1 MADRYDLRLP
11 ALRIAQGGRHIYVFG
26 VDGKRIDEFTTV
38 SRVGRSIAS
47 GLHGYQRPEV
57 QSHIKAIRQYLE
69 SPGAMLPNAI
79 VLAFNS
85 SVGFEPAGPQSVDY
99 VTAGILIIPVD
110 ETVHERDKP
119 AWLVD
124 GQQRSA
130 AIRDANVSAFPVA
143 AVGFIAD
150 GQAEQRSQFILVN
163 NTKPLP
169 KGLIHEL
176 LPETIGHL
184 PPRYARRQIP
194 AYLMSRL
201 NVDADSPFQGL
212 IATPTAPEGYIK
224 DNSVLKMVE
233 SSLYEGSLYQY
244 RDPIDGSCDT
254 AEALLH
260 LKIYWSLV
268 RSTFE
273 PAWLLPPRKSRL
285 THGVGIQA
293 MGFAMD
299 ALTEGSRA
307 ADLPG
312 LGVSEV
318 LRRLAPQCAWT
329 SGEWQFSESESRRWN
344 RLQNTPNDVR
354 LLTNHVV
361 RLVKPPR
368 RPSRPRRPGRKLG
381 PRLASELLA
390 SRPMVESTL
399 DGSQERR

>member
-1 MADRYDLRLP
+1 VADRYDLRVP
-11 ALRIAQGGRHIYVFG
+11 ALRIDQGGRHIFVFG
-26 VDGKRIDEFTTV
+26 VDGKRLHEFTTV
-38 SRVGRSIAS
+38 SRVRRSS
-47 GLHGYQRPEV
+47 GSDLQGYQRPEV

-85 SVGFEPAGPQSVDY
+85 SVRFEAAAPQGLDY
-99 VTAGILIIPVD
+99 ITTGELIIPVD

-130 AIRDANVSAFPVA
+130 AIRDADISEFPVA

-163 NTKPLP
+163 STKPLP

-184 PPRYARRQIP
+184 PPKYARRQVP

-201 NVDADSPFQGL
+201 NIDADSPFRGL
-212 IATPTAPEGYIK
+212 IATPTAPDGFIK
-224 DNSVLKMVE
+224 DNSVLKMLE
-233 SSLYEGSLYQY
+233 NSLYEGALYQY
-244 RDPIDGSCDT
+244 RDPLDGSCD
-254 AEALLH
+254 AEEALLH
-260 LKIYWSLV
+260 LKIFWALV

-273 PAWLLPPRKSRL
+273 AAWLLPPRKSRL

-312 LGVSEV
+312 LGLGEV
-318 LRRLAPQCAWT
+318 LRHLAPHCAWT
-329 SGEWQFSESESRRWN
+329 AGDWAFSDDDRRRWN
-344 RLQNTPNDVR
+344 GLQNTPNDVR
-354 LLTNHVV
+354 LLTNHIV
-361 RLVKPPR
+361 RLVKPKR
-368 RPSRPRRPGRKLG
+368 RSGRRREG
-381 PRLASELLA
+381 
-390 SRPMVESTL
+390 
-399 DGSQERR
+399 